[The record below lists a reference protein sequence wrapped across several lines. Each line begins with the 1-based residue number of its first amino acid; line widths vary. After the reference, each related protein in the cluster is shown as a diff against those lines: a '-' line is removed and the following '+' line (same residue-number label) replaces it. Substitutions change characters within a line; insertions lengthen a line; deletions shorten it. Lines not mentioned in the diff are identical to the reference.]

1 MTPGRP
7 ASRPRVPVIALTGC
21 LGAGKTTL
29 LNHLLRTPGARLGVV
44 INDFGDI
51 NVDAAL
57 VSGEVDEP
65 ASVAGGCLCC
75 MPDAGG
81 LESALE
87 RLTAARADLDAILV
101 EASGLAEPPNL
112 VRLLRSAASR
122 RVRYAGL
129 VDVVDAINDART
141 ASTAAPPARYGA
153 ATLVVVAKTDLL
165 GADERRRAL
174 ARVTGRARARNP
186 RALVIEADHGRIDPL
201 LVMDVA
207 HEAAPPDELP
217 LAELTRLARAEAHG
231 DHHHA
236 HADSL
241 TVAAPLPV
249 SPGPLADLL
258 ESPPADAYRLKGVLD
273 VATGTGW
280 SQAPLGA
287 RRMVVNV
294 VAGQVH
300 LEAGR
305 STRDTRLGLVA
316 IGAHLGDD
324 VRPRLEDALRPAERP
339 PVPAHAA
346 RLDRIRR
353 RSRGI

>member
-51 NVDAAL
+51 GVDAAL
-57 VSGEVDEP
+57 VTGEVDEP

-75 MPDAGG
+75 MPDTGG
-81 LESALE
+81 LETALE
-87 RLTAARADLDAILV
+87 RLTAARPDLDAILV

-112 VRLLRSAASR
+112 VRLLRRAASR

-129 VDVVDAINDART
+129 IDVVDAVNDART
-141 ASTAAPPARYGA
+141 TGAAPPARYGA

-165 GADERRRAL
+165 GADERRQAL
-174 ARVTGRARARNP
+174 ARVTDRARARNP
-186 RALVIEADHGRIDPL
+186 RALVVEADHGRIDPL

-207 HEAAPPDELP
+207 HEAAPPGELP
-217 LAELTRLARAEAHG
+217 LAELTRLARVEAHG
-231 DHHHA
+231 GHHHA
-236 HADSL
+236 HADCL
-241 TVAAPLPV
+241 TVPAALPV
-249 SPGPLADLL
+249 SPGALADLL
-258 ESPPADAYRLKGVLD
+258 ERPPVDAYRLKGVLD
-273 VATGTGW
+273 VATGGTPG
-280 SQAPLGA
+280 SSDGA
-287 RRMVVNV
+287 RRVVVNV

-300 LEAGR
+300 LETERPAR
-305 STRDTRLGLVA
+305 PAEPGLVA
-316 IGAHLGDD
+316 IGTRLGDD
-324 VRPRLEDALRPAERP
+324 VRAGLKEALRPAQEP
-339 PVPAHAA
+339 PPPSDLA

>member
-7 ASRPRVPVIALTGC
+7 ASRPRVPVIALTGY

-129 VDVVDAINDART
+129 VDVVDAVNDART
-141 ASTAAPPARYGA
+141 ASAAAPPARYGA

-207 HEAAPPDELP
+207 HEATPSGELP
-217 LAELTRLARAEAHG
+217 LAELTRTARAEAHG
-231 DHHHA
+231 GHHHA
-236 HADSL
+236 HADCL
-241 TVAAPLPV
+241 TVPAALPV
-249 SPGPLADLL
+249 SPGALADLL
-258 ESPPADAYRLKGVLD
+258 ERPPVDAYRLKGVLD
-273 VATGTGW
+273 VATGGTPG
-280 SQAPLGA
+280 SSDGA
-287 RRMVVNV
+287 RRVVVNV

-300 LEAGR
+300 LETERPAR
-305 STRDTRLGLVA
+305 PAEPGLVA
-316 IGAHLGDD
+316 IGTRLGDD
-324 VRPRLEDALRPAERP
+324 VRAGLKEALRPAQEP
-339 PVPAHAA
+339 PPPSDLA

>member
-1 MTPGRP
+1 VL
-7 ASRPRVPVIALTGC
+7 RPR
-21 LGAGKTTL
+21 
-29 LNHLLRTPGARLGVV
+29 
-44 INDFGDI
+44 
-51 NVDAAL
+51 
-57 VSGEVDEP
+57 
-65 ASVAGGCLCC
+65 
-75 MPDAGG
+75 
-81 LESALE
+81 
-87 RLTAARADLDAILV
+87 
-101 EASGLAEPPNL
+101 
-112 VRLLRSAASR
+112 
-122 RVRYAGL
+122 
-129 VDVVDAINDART
+129 
-141 ASTAAPPARYGA
+141 
-153 ATLVVVAKTDLL
+153 
-165 GADERRRAL
+165 
-174 ARVTGRARARNP
+174 
-186 RALVIEADHGRIDPL
+186 
-201 LVMDVA
+201 
-207 HEAAPPDELP
+207 
-217 LAELTRLARAEAHG
+217 ARAEAHG

>member
-1 MTPGRP
+1 MGH
-7 ASRPRVPVIALTGC
+7 PRVPVIALTGY

-44 INDFGDI
+44 VNDFGDI

-57 VSGEVDEP
+57 VTGEVDEP

-81 LESALE
+81 LETALE
-87 RLTAARADLDAILV
+87 RLTAARPDLDAILI

-112 VRLLRSAASR
+112 VRLLRSAGSR

-129 VDVVDAINDART
+129 IDVVDAVNDERT
-141 ASTAAPPARYGA
+141 ADSASGAPPARYRA
-153 ATLVVVAKTDLL
+153 ATLVVVTKTDLL
-165 GADERRRAL
+165 GADERHRVR
-174 ARVTGRARARNP
+174 ARVTRRVRSRNP
-186 RALVIEADHGRIDPL
+186 RALVIEADRGRIDPL

-207 HEAAPPDELP
+207 QETAPPDELP

-231 DHHHA
+231 DRHHA

-241 TVAAPLPV
+241 TVAAALPV

-324 VRPRLEDALRPAERP
+324 VRPRLEDALRPAGRP

>member
-122 RVRYAGL
+122 RSIRSPLWASVMRMPVVREATAAAVASTRRLSQPTGEGPSRKREPSTN
-129 VDVVDAINDART
+129 ARSSSRAART
-141 ASTAAPPARYGA
+141 MAAASAAECWPSASN
-153 ATLVVVAKTDLL
+153 
-165 GADERRRAL
+165 
-174 ARVTGRARARNP
+174 VTR
-186 RALVIEADHGRIDPL
+186 
-201 LVMDVA
+201 
-207 HEAAPPDELP
+207 
-217 LAELTRLARAEAHG
+217 
-231 DHHHA
+231 
-236 HADSL
+236 
-241 TVAAPLPV
+241 
-249 SPGPLADLL
+249 
-258 ESPPADAYRLKGVLD
+258 
-273 VATGTGW
+273 
-280 SQAPLGA
+280 
-287 RRMVVNV
+287 
-294 VAGQVH
+294 
-300 LEAGR
+300 
-305 STRDTRLGLVA
+305 
-316 IGAHLGDD
+316 
-324 VRPRLEDALRPAERP
+324 
-339 PVPAHAA
+339 
-346 RLDRIRR
+346 
-353 RSRGI
+353 